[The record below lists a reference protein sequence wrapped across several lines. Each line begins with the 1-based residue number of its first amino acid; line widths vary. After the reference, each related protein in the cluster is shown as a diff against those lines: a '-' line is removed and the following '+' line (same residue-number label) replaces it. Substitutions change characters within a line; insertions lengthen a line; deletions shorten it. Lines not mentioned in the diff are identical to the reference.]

1 MGSGKPAAAVGVG
14 PRWAPGRGDPAD
26 AVAAVALA
34 RRDLL
39 LRVHRHRLG
48 REDLED
54 CYSQATLELLTRAR
68 AGPRLH
74 GPGHIANALE
84 QKFLSRIHDR
94 RRALAGRSPIEAALA
109 RAAPLDGDDEA
120 VPPLTDRSAAVHE
133 RVARRLDLGR
143 VRELAAELT
152 ADQRLVL
159 ACQVGLDMGTVEFC
173 QRYGWSAEKFRK
185 VAQRARVRLARLIEE
200 YGSGER
206 CRRLEADL
214 ISHVSRVATPEQAE
228 RVARHVAN
236 CAGCRRRVIELRVAE
251 QRVVAVSPTG
261 LTTAGLAAGG
271 AATGAGTGASA
282 LLLGSAGGLKAGLAA
297 LCVAGVTGGGLL
309 LCQGIPG
316 GPPRSRVATTT
327 PARAGVHHGRR
338 LAPARPA
345 GARASAA
352 TATRPRRAAPR
363 QPASPAAP
371 ARREFGFPVQAAD
384 AGRAGRLAARTA
396 RTRPP
401 ARAGPLPGAPASPL
415 AAVGTRRAQPEPPP
429 KSPSRLGFEGA

>member
-1 MGSGKPAAAVGVG
+1 
-14 PRWAPGRGDPAD
+14 
-26 AVAAVALA
+26 VAAVALA

-109 RAAPLDGDDEA
+109 HAASLDGDDEA

-185 VAQRARVRLARLIEE
+185 VAQRARVRLTRLVEE

-228 RVARHVAN
+228 RVARHLAN

-251 QRVVAVSPTG
+251 QRVVAVSPAA

-282 LLLGSAGGLKAGLAA
+282 LLLGGAGGLKAGLAA

-309 LCQGIPG
+309 LCQGVPT
-316 GPPRSRVATTT
+316 GPPRSRVATT
-327 PARAGVHHGRR
+327 PARAGVHHGRHPTR
-338 LAPARPA
+338 ARPE
-345 GARASAA
+345 GARANVAA
-352 TATRPRRAAPR
+352 MARPRRAAPR
-363 QPASPAAP
+363 RPASPAAP

-384 AGRAGRLAARTA
+384 ARRAGRPAASTA

-401 ARAGPLPGAPASPL
+401 ARAGPPLGAPASPL
-415 AAVGTRRAQPEPPP
+415 AGVGTRRPPPTPPP
-429 KSPSRLGFEGA
+429 KSPARLGFEGP